1 MPDPWTL
8 LAYDSDARA
17 YADEWHDQPPPVDLH
32 AVVTEFFAPGP
43 TADIGCGSGRDT
55 AWLSGNGYPAVGYDA
70 STGLLGEARRRYPEL
85 TFLEAALP
93 DLEDVDAGSFANV
106 LCETVIMHLPPA
118 DVGPSVRRMLA
129 LLRPGGTLYLSW
141 RVTPGDSRRDENGR
155 LYAAFDASVVR
166 DALAD
171 AAILHDQE
179 SVSDSSAKVIHRV
192 IARVPSAQ

>member
-17 YADEWHDQPPPVDLH
+17 YADDWHDQPAPVDLH
-32 AVVTEFFAPGP
+32 AVVREFFAPGP

-55 AWLSGNGYPAVGYDA
+55 AWLSANGYPAVGYDA
-70 STGLLGEARRRYPEL
+70 STGLLGEARRRYPSL
-85 TFLEAALP
+85 GFAEAVLP
-93 DLEDVDAGSFANV
+93 DLDGIDDGSLDNV
-106 LCETVIMHLPPA
+106 LCETVIMHLPPE
-118 DVGPSVRRMLA
+118 DVGSSVHRMLA

-141 RVTPGDSRRDENGR
+141 RVTPGQSRRDENGR
-155 LYAAFDASVVR
+155 LYAAFDASIVR

>member
-32 AVVTEFFAPGP
+32 AVVTDFFAPGP

-70 STGLLGEARRRYPEL
+70 STGLLGEARRRYPSL
-85 TFLEAALP
+85 SFVEAALP
-93 DLEDVDAGSFANV
+93 ELEGVEDGSFANV
-106 LCETVIMHLPPA
+106 LCETVIMHLPSA
-118 DVGPSVRRMLA
+118 DVGPAVRRMMS

-141 RVTPGDSRRDENGR
+141 RVTPGADRRDENGR
-155 LYAAFDASVVR
+155 LYASFDASTVLA
-166 DALAD
+166 ALAG
-171 AAILHDQE
+171 AEILHDE
-179 SVSDSSAKVIHRV
+179 ETISASSAKVIHRL
-192 IARVPSAQ
+192 IARTPGR